1 VKEQRFRPWHLLF
14 PRRLFAPAGLL
25 HLAALL
31 ALGFGALHGLGLRDY
46 TSVLS
51 GTSPGGGGI
60 SGGDALLC
68 MLYVAGYFAALL
80 GVPILTLAGLIDL
93 VLTRLLARSGQGPP
107 AQGR

>member
-1 VKEQRFRPWHLLF
+1 MNAQKGFRPWHLLF
-14 PRRLFAPAGLL
+14 PRRLLCPAGLL

-46 TSVLS
+46 TAVLS

-68 MLYVAGYFAALL
+68 VLYVAGYFAALL
-80 GVPILTLAGLIDL
+80 GVPILTLAGLANL
-93 VLTRLLARSGQGPP
+93 LLTRLLARGRPP
-107 AQGR
+107 TG